1 MEHRDDEGLQEGVDW
16 QCRNEPLSL
25 GAPPELVQDE
35 REDASIDLILGEAW
49 EDLPAAED
57 AEQTGEDG

>member
-1 MEHRDDEGLQEGVDW
+1 MEHRDDEGLQEGADW

-35 REDASIDLILGEAW
+35 RR
-49 EDLPAAED
+49 
-57 AEQTGEDG
+57 DGAPLRFVW